1 MPCGLASG
9 LLVWGGG
16 PTSGGWLCLRR
27 GRCAAPSWGV
37 VADGGGCGGWWG
49 GGRAGRGRVRGA
61 AVEAGGA
68 PGGGWGAAGGVER
81 GEQGDGRERAAAR
94 GVTLTPHTGTY
105 AQTAR
110 EYVKNRST
118 HAAGRGPFMHF
129 KTWPAP
135 GYRPEDFPRTHDLAE
150 RLIAIPIGV
159 LFKKADVVAIGRVLR
174 EEILRELG

>member
-1 MPCGLASG
+1 MPTA
-9 LLVWGGG
+9 
-16 PTSGGWLCLRR
+16 
-27 GRCAAPSWGV
+27 
-37 VADGGGCGGWWG
+37 
-49 GGRAGRGRVRGA
+49 
-61 AVEAGGA
+61 
-68 PGGGWGAAGGVER
+68 
-81 GEQGDGRERAAAR
+81 
-94 GVTLTPHTGTY
+94 

-129 KTWPAP
+129 KAWPAP

-159 LFKKADVVAIGRVLR
+159 LFKKTDVVAIGRVLR